1 MRTRAQGGFTLV
13 ELVLALVLLGAMM
26 TLLYSGITFA
36 LRSWDAG
43 DANGRRTADRRLGE
57 NFLRRELAEAFPMR
71 WKDPTNL
78 RFAFEGGDHA
88 LRFVSSR
95 PAGVGQGGLALVGVD
110 VEEDPK
116 EPRAHNLVMRR
127 VMADSDASDFAALA
141 DAKPSI
147 LVEDVESVE
156 FSYFGAEN
164 DFNEPR
170 WWQEWPFPARMPT
183 VVRIRMKASG
193 GEPLPDII
201 VALRLGEEAGCLETA
216 MQRGCAPRRT

>member
-1 MRTRAQGGFTLV
+1 MREQGGFTLV

-71 WKDPTNL
+71 WKDPATL
-78 RFAFEGGDHA
+78 RFAFEGAGHA

-110 VEEDPK
+110 VEDDPK
-116 EPRAHNLVMRR
+116 RQRARNLVMRR
-127 VMADSDASDFAALA
+127 VMADSDAADFGALA
-141 DAKPSI
+141 EAQPSI
-147 LVEDVESVE
+147 LVEDVDAVE
-156 FSYFGAEN
+156 FTYFGAEN
-164 DFNEPR
+164 DFSEPR
-170 WWQEWPFPARMPT
+170 WWPEWPFPARMPT
-183 VVRIRMKASG
+183 MVRIRMRASD
-193 GEPLPDII
+193 GEPLPDMI